1 MQHMHKQEQPHLHQH
16 QHKRQ
21 QPCEQEHKQTKL
33 STHWR
38 SRMTAAVAP
47 QIPSCQ
53 QYSVSH
59 LAAGSSKMCVAHS
72 ASLRRWCS
80 PTRLLT
86 AVSPTG
92 DTPPFFIRER
102 EPWSRTSYS
111 GHLDLICKQ
120 KVLNGA
126 LMEVHLKLSRLNT
139 ILGYTN
145 ASVSNTLGDG
155 A

>member
-16 QHKRQ
+16 GHKRQ

-59 LAAGSSKMCVAHS
+59 LAAGSSKKCVAHS

-92 DTPPFFIRER
+92 DKPPFFIRER
-102 EPWSRTSYS
+102 ERTMVQDELFWPP
-111 GHLDLICKQ
+111 GPHLQ
-120 KVLNGA
+120 TEGA
-126 LMEVHLKLSRLNT
+126 QWCV
-139 ILGYTN
+139 
-145 ASVSNTLGDG
+145 DG
-155 A
+155 SPPQVVEAQHNPRIHYRPCE